1 MIVERR
7 HYQSV
12 NAASSSNSDYVI
24 PDGNSFTLRELG
36 GDAAFES
43 TSYIQVI
50 WDPAG
55 ENKILLSTA
64 GSAVQNSNY
73 QITGDGTKV
82 LRIRLV
88 NNNALTARQLGGYFI
103 GLE

>member
-12 NAASSSNSDYVI
+12 NASSASNSDYVL
-24 PDGNSFTLRELG
+24 PEGSSFTLREIG
-36 GDAAFES
+36 GDGAFES
-43 TSYIQVI
+43 TSYVQII

-64 GSAVQNSNY
+64 GSAVESSNY
-73 QITGDGTKV
+73 QIIGDGQKI

-88 NNNALTARQLGGYFI
+88 NNNALASRQLGGYFI
-103 GLE
+103 GLD

>member
-1 MIVERR
+1 MIVEQR

-12 NAASSSNSDYVI
+12 GASSSSNLDYVV
-24 PDGNSFTLRELG
+24 PDGDSLTIKEMG
-36 GDAAFES
+36 GDGVFEAN
-43 TSYIQVI
+43 SYVQLI

-64 GSAVQNSNY
+64 GSAVQSSNY
-73 QITGDGTKV
+73 QVTGNGTKV

-88 NNNALTARQLGGYFI
+88 NNNALEARQLGGYFI
-103 GLE
+103 GLV